1 MPEYSSNTLI
11 PTDATK
17 VPGMQGS
24 NAGNFQLDALKAYIL
39 AEKAQANGLAT
50 LDAEGKLNSSQ
61 IPASLDD
68 VLVYASYASLP
79 ATGETG
85 KLYITSDVNGT
96 YYWNGTSYQILNQSF
111 VRYRGSVSSLP
122 SDPQPGDWF
131 IAASSFSAYT
141 SGHIYLYNGSSWDDV
156 TAVFGQFVLKT
167 DIAQT
172 IGPEIDKVPS
182 NAAVNGAINAI
193 STPVDYQSQ
202 LTFASGI
209 SMDNG
214 DWQVY
219 KLGRLVVLNFRISL
233 STAWVSK
240 SLSLGTVLPS
250 ALLPLTTRTMSI
262 SFSDDNNDSLGQ
274 CIMDGAGVMTL
285 YRNNTLS
292 CSSVRIFGCFL
303 ALT

>member
-39 AEKAQANGLAT
+39 AEKAQANGLAS
-50 LDAEGKLNSSQ
+50 LDADGKLNSSQ

-193 STPVDYQSQ
+193 SDN
-202 LTFASGI
+202 FAFVKLVKTSYSAVSGENLI
-209 SMDNG
+209 RLIRANEFNRNRM
-214 DWQVY
+214 VY
-219 KLGRLVVLNFRISL
+219 IGSCDVSGSYGCYILFINES
-233 STAWVSK
+233 STTAQ
-240 SLSLGTVLPS
+240 GLPEYS
-250 ALLPLTTRTMSI
+250 RGIFWTNSSGYVKFWT
-262 SFSDDNNDSLGQ
+262 
-274 CIMDGAGVMTL
+274 AGGV
-285 YRNNTLS
+285 YNYAP
-292 CSSVRIFGCFL
+292 F
-303 ALT
+303 

>member
-39 AEKAQANGLAT
+39 AEKAQANGLAS
-50 LDAEGKLNSSQ
+50 LDADGKLNSSQ
-61 IPASLDD
+61 IPANLDD

-131 IAASSFSAYT
+131 IAASSFSSYT

-193 STPVDYQSQ
+193 MTLLWDNEHPTSA
-202 LTFASGI
+202 FAPQTVHVNFSKYKFVGI
-209 SMDNG
+209 LCSIATSSNHGQQMFIARPTTSNTYVYMSIID
-214 DWQVY
+214 DTSADVY
-219 KLGRLVVLNFRISL
+219 KRVATLAGGKGSIGFDVGRVNQTQNNSACIPQAIYGLG
-233 STAWVSK
+233 
-240 SLSLGTVLPS
+240 
-250 ALLPLTTRTMSI
+250 
-262 SFSDDNNDSLGQ
+262 
-274 CIMDGAGVMTL
+274 
-285 YRNNTLS
+285 
-292 CSSVRIFGCFL
+292 
-303 ALT
+303 